1 VTDPVPDDR
10 GAHNLLAHDLQ
21 HVVEQTADV
30 WPLLRGSR
38 LFITG
43 GTGFFGHWLLESMLW
58 ANDRMR
64 LGLRATVLTRDP
76 ARFNNK
82 APHLAMDPAI
92 EMLAGDMGSFAFPRH
107 NIDFVIHAAT
117 ETVGA
122 PGTFDPMWKLEADV
136 SGTRRVLAMA
146 RELGARRMLLTSS
159 GAVYGRQPSEL
170 TQVPEDYAGAP
181 DLTDLQSAYGEAKRV
196 CEFACAASG
205 KGGPETVIARC
216 FAFVGPHLPL
226 DSNYAIGNFIR
237 DALSGGPIVV
247 AGDGTAVRSY
257 LYAADLAVWL
267 WRLLL
272 EGTPGRAYNVGSD
285 AAVTINQLARMV
297 ARIASPAAEVQVL
310 GKADGRP
317 PQRYVPSID
326 RAGAELGL
334 RPVVPLS
341 DAIERTARWHR
352 RVNDPSSVEAE
363 GTP

>member
-1 VTDPVPDDR
+1 
-10 GAHNLLAHDLQ
+10 LLAGDLQ
-21 HVVEQTADV
+21 HVLEQTVDV
-30 WPLLRGSR
+30 WPLLQGAR

-43 GTGFFGHWLLESMLW
+43 GTGFFGSWLLESLLW

-76 ARFNNK
+76 ARFISK

-92 EMLAGDMGSFAFPRH
+92 ELLAGDMGSFAFPRH
-107 NIDFVIHAAT
+107 NIDFVVHAAT

-122 PGTFDPMWKLEADV
+122 PGTFDPMWKFEADV
-136 SGTRRVLAMA
+136 SGTRRVLATA
-146 RELGARRMLLTSS
+146 REHGARRMLLTSS
-159 GAVYGRQPSEL
+159 GAVYGRQPSE
-170 TQVPEDYAGAP
+170 VAHISEDYVGAP
-181 DLTDLQSAYGEAKRV
+181 DLTDPASAYGEAKRV
-196 CEFACAASG
+196 SEFACAASA
-205 KGGPETVIARC
+205 KGGPDTVIARC

-272 EGTPGRAYNVGSD
+272 QGTPGRAYNVGSD
-285 AAVTINQLARMV
+285 EAVTIDQLARMV
-297 ARIASPAAEVQVL
+297 ARIASPAAEVRLL

-317 PQRYVPSID
+317 PQRYVPSIH
-326 RAGAELGL
+326 RARSELGL
-334 RPVVPLS
+334 GPVVLLP
-341 DAIERTARWHR
+341 DAIERTASWHR
-352 RVNDPSSVEAE
+352 QINDPSPVEAE
-363 GTP
+363 RTP

>member
-1 VTDPVPDDR
+1 
-10 GAHNLLAHDLQ
+10 
-21 HVVEQTADV
+21 
-30 WPLLRGSR
+30 
-38 LFITG
+38 
-43 GTGFFGHWLLESMLW
+43 
-58 ANDRMR
+58 
-64 LGLRATVLTRDP
+64 
-76 ARFNNK
+76 
-82 APHLAMDPAI
+82 
-92 EMLAGDMGSFAFPRH
+92 
-107 NIDFVIHAAT
+107 
-117 ETVGA
+117 
-122 PGTFDPMWKLEADV
+122 
-136 SGTRRVLAMA
+136 
-146 RELGARRMLLTSS
+146 
-159 GAVYGRQPSEL
+159 
-170 TQVPEDYAGAP
+170 
-181 DLTDLQSAYGEAKRV
+181 
-196 CEFACAASG
+196 
-205 KGGPETVIARC
+205 
-216 FAFVGPHLPL
+216 VGPHLPL